1 MITRREL
8 LALIPAAM
16 AMPAAQ
22 ASEVPFERID
32 VHLHIQ
38 RSAPVFVAAMEKAG
52 WRGLSICDCRAVGDE
67 VFDLEKDLQGTLS
80 LHRESKGR
88 IAWAATFDP
97 RPFERPDF
105 SSRVIANLNE
115 YFKQEAV
122 GVKIWK
128 TIGMSIQ
135 SKSGEYLMADDPVF
149 FPIYE
154 AIQKADRVLIAHL
167 ADPSG
172 MWLPPRTDNPRTSPS
187 WWNRYGHPGTPSKED
202 VLLARD
208 RVIAKYPKLRVCG
221 CHLGS
226 NEDNLVALSKR
237 LDTYPNFVVDAA
249 ARVGNLVSADRE
261 AVRQFMMKYQDRV
274 AWGVDFNLA
283 NSPSDEAGWQSVNAA
298 HERDWNF
305 FASSGTVVYGGG
317 RAPSRE
323 VQGLGLPE
331 SVLRKIY
338 RDNAARWYPGIAG

>member
-1 MITRREL
+1 MMTRREL
-8 LALIPAAM
+8 LALIPAA
-16 AMPAAQ
+16 AALPAAR
-22 ASEVPFERID
+22 AAEVSFERID

-38 RSAPVFVAAMEKAG
+38 RSAPVFVAAMEKAR

-67 VFDLEKDLQGTLS
+67 VFDLEKDLQGTLA

-88 IAWAATFDP
+88 IAWAATFDA
-97 RPFERPDF
+97 RLFERPDF
-105 SSRVIANLNE
+105 SSRAIANLNQ

-122 GVKIWK
+122 AVKIWK

-135 SKSGEYLMADDPVF
+135 SKSGEYLLPDNPVF

-154 AIQKADRVLIAHL
+154 AIQKADRMLIAHL

-172 MWLPPRTDNPRTSPS
+172 MWAPPRSDRPRTSPS
-187 WWNRYGHPGTPSKED
+187 WWNRYGVPGTPSKED
-202 VLLARD
+202 ILLARD
-208 RVIAKYPKLRVCG
+208 RVIARYPKLRICG

-226 NEDNLVALSKR
+226 NEDDLVALAKR

-249 ARVGNLVSADRE
+249 ARVGNLVNADRE
-261 AVRQFMMKYQDRV
+261 TVRQFMIKYQDRI

-305 FASSGTVVYGGG
+305 FAGSGTVAYGGG

-323 VQGLGLPE
+323 VQGLALPE
-331 SVLRKIY
+331 SVLRKLY
-338 RDNAARWYPGIAG
+338 RDNAGRWYPGILG